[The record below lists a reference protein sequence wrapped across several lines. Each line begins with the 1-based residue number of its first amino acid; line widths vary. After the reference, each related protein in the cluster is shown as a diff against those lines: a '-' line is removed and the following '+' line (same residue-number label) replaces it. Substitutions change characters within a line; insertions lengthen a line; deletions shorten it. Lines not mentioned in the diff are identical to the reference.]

1 MRYTVKAL
9 LSGKGAVQL
18 ELEAASEA
26 EVHSQIHAQGGVVL
40 SVRRN
45 FSGLSGLLSRSRT
58 RFPLAN
64 FSQELLALLNA
75 GLNLV
80 EGIETLAEKEEDSS
94 IRELLQQL
102 LARLHEGMTFSRAL
116 EAYPQVFPP
125 LYVATVRASERTG
138 DLGEA
143 LTRYLIYQSQMD
155 AVRKKLVGA
164 SIYPA
169 LLLILGGLVAIFL
182 LVFVVP
188 RFSAIY
194 EDVGADLPWM
204 SLLLIEW
211 GHLVQKN
218 GWLLAGATIIMLI
231 ALFYLLSQPSVRVW
245 LLQAIWRIPAIGERM
260 RIYQLARFYKT
271 LGMLLR
277 GGIPVAQ
284 ALEMVSDLLQPHF
297 RPRVATAVGLI
308 REGQSIS
315 SAMQRAELTTAVGSR
330 MLRVGER
337 TGQMGDMME
346 RIGNFHDEEIG
357 RWVDWMTK
365 LIEPL
370 LMAVIGT
377 VIGGIIVLMYLPIFE
392 LAGSIN

>member
-9 LSGKGAVQL
+9 LAGKGAVLL

-26 EVHSQIHAQGGVVL
+26 DVRNQISAQGGVVL
-40 SVRRN
+40 NIRRN
-45 FSGLSGLLSRSRT
+45 FSGLLSRPRS
-58 RFPLAN
+58 RFPLSN
-64 FSQELLALLNA
+64 FSQELLALLTA

-80 EGIETLAEKEEDSS
+80 EGIETLVEKEEDSTV
-94 IRELLQQL
+94 RELQQQIL
-102 LARLHEGMTFSRAL
+102 VRLHEGMTLSRAL
-116 EAYPQVFPP
+116 ESHPQAFPP
-125 LYVATVRASERTG
+125 LYVATIRASEQTG
-138 DLGEA
+138 DLAEA

-155 AVRKKLVGA
+155 LVRKKLVGA
-164 SIYPA
+164 SIYPV
-169 LLLILGGLVAIFL
+169 LLLVLGGLVAIFL

-188 RFSAIY
+188 KFSAIY
-194 EDVGADLPWM
+194 EDMGTDLPWM
-204 SLLLIEW
+204 SMLLIEW

-218 GWLLAGATIIMLI
+218 GWMLAGAVTVMLT
-231 ALFYLLSQPSVRVW
+231 AVLYTLSQPQVRAH
-245 LLQAIWRIPAIGERM
+245 LLQALWRIPAIGERM
-260 RIYQLARFYKT
+260 RVYQLARFYKT

-277 GGIPVAQ
+277 GGIPVTQ

-297 RPRVATAVGLI
+297 RPRVKIAATLI
-308 REGQSIS
+308 REGSTIS

-337 TGQMGDMME
+337 TGMMGDMME

-357 RWVDWMTK
+357 RWVEWTTK

-377 VIGGIIVLMYLPIFE
+377 VIGGIIILMYLPIFE

>member
-9 LSGKGAVQL
+9 LTGKGAVLL

-26 EVHSQIHAQGGVVL
+26 DVRNQISAQGGVVL
-40 SVRRN
+40 SIRRN
-45 FSGLSGLLSRSRT
+45 FSGLFSRPRS
-58 RFPLAN
+58 RFPLSN
-64 FSQELLALLNA
+64 FSQELLALLTA

-80 EGIETLAEKEEDSS
+80 EGIETLVEKEEDSAV
-94 IRELLQQL
+94 RELLQQIL
-102 LARLHEGMTFSRAL
+102 VRLHEGMTLSCAL
-116 EAYPQVFPP
+116 ESHPQTFPP
-125 LYVATVRASERTG
+125 LYVATIRASEQTG
-138 DLGEA
+138 DLAEA
-143 LTRYLIYQSQMD
+143 LTRYLTYQSQMD
-155 AVRKKLVGA
+155 LVRKKLVGA
-164 SIYPA
+164 SIYPV
-169 LLLILGGLVAIFL
+169 LLLVLGGLVAIFL

-188 RFSAIY
+188 KFSAIY
-194 EDVGADLPWM
+194 EDMSTDLPWM
-204 SLLLIEW
+204 SMLLIEW

-218 GWLLAGATIIMLI
+218 GWMLAGVVTVML
-231 ALFYLLSQPSVRVW
+231 AAVFYTLSQPQVRAH
-245 LLQAIWRIPAIGERM
+245 LLQALWRIPAIGERM
-260 RIYQLARFYKT
+260 RVYQLARFYKT

-277 GGIPVAQ
+277 GGIPVTQ

-297 RPRVATAVGLI
+297 RPRVKIAATLI
-308 REGQSIS
+308 REGSTIS

-337 TGQMGDMME
+337 TGMMGDMME

-357 RWVDWMTK
+357 RWVEWTTK

-377 VIGGIIVLMYLPIFE
+377 VIGGIIILMYLPIFE

>member
-9 LSGKGAVQL
+9 LSGKGTVLL
-18 ELEAASEA
+18 ELQAASEA
-26 EVHSQIHAQGGVVL
+26 EARNQINAQGGVVL
-40 SVRRN
+40 SIRRN
-45 FSGLSGLLSRSRT
+45 FSDLLPQIRT
-58 RFPLAN
+58 HFPLAN

-80 EGIETLAEKEEDSS
+80 EGIEALAEKEEDSF
-94 IRELLQQL
+94 IRELLQQIL
-102 LARLHEGMTFSRAL
+102 MRLYEGMTLSHAL

-125 LYVATVRASERTG
+125 LYVATVRASEQTG

-155 AVRKKLVGA
+155 QVRKKLVSA

-182 LVFVVP
+182 LMFVVP
-188 RFSAIY
+188 KFSAIY
-194 EDVGADLPWM
+194 EDIGTDLPWM

-211 GHLVQKN
+211 GHLVQRN
-218 GWLLAGATIIMLI
+218 GGLLVVMLMVVLVAT
-231 ALFYLLSQPSVRVW
+231 FYMLSQPQVRGR
-245 LLQAIWRIPAIGERM
+245 LLQAVWRIPAIGERM

-297 RPRVATAVGLI
+297 RPRVKIATTLI
-308 REGQSIS
+308 REGKTIS
-315 SAMQRAELTTAVGSR
+315 HAMQSAALTTAVGSR

-337 TGQMGDMME
+337 TGKMGDMME

-357 RWVDWMTK
+357 RWVEWMVK

-370 LMAVIGT
+370 LMVVIGT

-392 LAGSIN
+392 LAGSLN

>member
-40 SVRRN
+40 SVRRD

-231 ALFYLLSQPSVRVW
+231 ALFYLLSQPSVRAR

>member
-40 SVRRN
+40 SVRRD

-204 SLLLIEW
+204 SLMLIEW

-218 GWLLAGATIIMLI
+218 GWLLAGATTVMLI
-231 ALFYLLSQPSVRVW
+231 ALFYLLSQPSVRAR

-297 RPRVATAVGLI
+297 RPRVATAVALI